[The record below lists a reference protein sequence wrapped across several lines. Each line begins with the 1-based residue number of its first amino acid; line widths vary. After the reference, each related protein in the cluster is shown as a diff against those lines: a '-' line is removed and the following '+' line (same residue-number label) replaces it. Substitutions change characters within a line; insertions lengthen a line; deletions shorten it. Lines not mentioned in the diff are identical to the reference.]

1 MTIQIT
7 IRLPDDAVEFLDEQV
22 RAGRAS
28 SRAQAVA
35 REIKRAQ
42 RRLRAEQDIP
52 ALLAS
57 QPDEEMNALA
67 EFAST
72 KGEWS
77 HLD

>member
-1 MTIQIT
+1 MTTQIT
-7 IRLPDDAVEFLDEQV
+7 IRLPDDAVDYLDEQV

-52 ALLAS
+52 ALLAA
-57 QPDEEMNALA
+57 QPDEDMNALA

-72 KGEWS
+72 KADWS

>member
-1 MTIQIT
+1 MTTQIT
-7 IRLPDDAVEFLDEQV
+7 IRLPDDAVAFLDEQV
-22 RAGRAS
+22 RTGRAA

-52 ALLAS
+52 ALLAA
-57 QPDEEMNALA
+57 QPDDDLNALA